1 MKSYWQRSKLGLAGL
16 SAAAIAAAAV
26 PDEAPSPKGATRA
39 SDYARQ
45 RPTATMPMAHTVQLD
60 IERLRRVRPAKA
72 EESAQ
77 PAEASSGQTDVDSIV
92 EAAPPGTGVVD
103 AFATKSWYVPPP
115 PPPPV
120 AAAPPPKPTAP
131 PLPFAYMGSYDDAE
145 GPTVIMLVRS
155 DRLYTVSEGD
165 LIDGT
170 YRIERVQSGVIEMT
184 YLPLQEK
191 QQLPTGNP

>member
-1 MKSYWQRSKLGLAGL
+1 MKSHWQRSKLGLAGL

-26 PDEAPSPKGATRA
+26 PDEAPSPKGSTRA
-39 SDYARQ
+39 IDDARQ
-45 RPTATMPMAHTVQLD
+45 RPTATLPMAQAVQLD
-60 IERLRRVRPAKA
+60 IERLRRLRPARA
-72 EESAQ
+72 EEPAPPAQ
-77 PAEASSGQTDVDSIV
+77 ASSGPVDVDSIV
-92 EAAPPGTGVVD
+92 EAAPPGAGVVD
-103 AFATKSWYVPPP
+103 AFATRTWYVPPP

-145 GPTVIMLVRS
+145 SPTVIMLVRS

-170 YRIERVQSGVIEMT
+170 YRIDGVRNGVIEMT